1 MSNINDFGWWHSIK
15 LPDGTITPGL
25 KNHELLCREANNYFS
40 DVDLNNKSVLD
51 IGAWDGFM
59 SFEAERRGANRVL
72 AVEHD
77 QWSDTG
83 WGTKDAFNYAHKKL
97 NSKVESLTSD
107 LFKLDPQVH
116 GKFDVVLLLGVI
128 YHLTD
133 PYGGLKKAA
142 DMTNDLLIVEST
154 AYHGSPNEP
163 VMRYHLGSELDNDPS
178 NYWSPNELCLRNML
192 TEIGFTKIEI
202 LLSEAT
208 GWRLVAKA
216 WK

>member
-1 MSNINDFGWWHSIK
+1 MPWWHSIQ
-15 LPDGTITPGL
+15 LLDGTITPGL

-59 SFEAERRGANRVL
+59 SFEAERRGAGRVL

-83 WGTKDAFNYAHKKL
+83 WGSKDAFNYAHKSL

-107 LFKLDPQVH
+107 LFKLDPQVQ

-133 PYGGLKKAA
+133 PWGGLKKAA

-154 AYHGSPNEP
+154 AYHESPNEP
-163 VMRYHLGSELDNDPS
+163 VMRYHLGAELDNDPT
-178 NYWSPNELCLRNML
+178 NFWSPNELCLRNML
-192 TEIGFTKIEI
+192 TDIGFTKVEI
-202 LLSEAT
+202 LLNEAT
-208 GWRLVAKA
+208 TWRLVAKA